1 MTEDRKF
8 RKLMLHIPRS
18 IEKFKNYYYYYCEV
32 LCVEIEEIEP

>member
-18 IEKFKNYYYYYCEV
+18 IEKFKNHYYCEV

>member
-18 IEKFKNYYYYYCEV
+18 IEKFKNHYYYCEV